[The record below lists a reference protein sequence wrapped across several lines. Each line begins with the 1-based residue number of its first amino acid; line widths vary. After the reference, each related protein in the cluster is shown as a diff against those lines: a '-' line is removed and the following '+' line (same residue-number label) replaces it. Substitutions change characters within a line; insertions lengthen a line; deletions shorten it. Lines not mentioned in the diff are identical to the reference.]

1 MSEFLFDVISWL
13 FPPFLVYL
21 IHPIFMGMV
30 IPSRLKRWWQI
41 VLLAA
46 FVSLFNLPKAIW
58 GIYSVPANIFR
69 IISLPVLQIAVP
81 LLFFEGP
88 VWKRLFDQF
97 SYVQWPDRGR
107 RCGCLDGHFPLR
119 TSASKMWSHSL
130 LAML

>member
-88 VWKRLFDQF
+88 VWKRLLTNFLMF
-97 SYVQWPDRGR
+97 SGQIVGEGVASGR
-107 RCGCLDGHFPLR
+107 SLPPR